1 MTTEGRFCPTCGTKR
16 TGFFRFCA
24 SCGFDFDELGP
35 KAPAPMPIAPGQV
48 ALPQTPVWPKP
59 VAWPPVTAETPATP
73 ETSAAPTPETQARPV
88 PQTPPSAAPAPLP
101 PTFPATLTP
110 ARPSILET
118 VTTVR
123 PEQVAVAPKSRERT
137 LVRVAIIA
145 LAGLLVLSAISNAIS
160 SQRSSATAPPTVAL
174 GTPLV
179 VESPGTGGTPP
190 SPGATFGPTGQTQFA
205 VVTSV
210 TDGDT
215 IRVDIDGTEYP
226 LRYIGIDAPEPNAYD
241 PTLKSLADAA
251 TDANRRLVEGQDV
264 YLEREVSD
272 TDQFARLLR
281 NVWLIGSE
289 GEYVLVNLEM
299 VRGGLARVA
308 TFPPDD
314 KYRDLL
320 TVAQDSAKTA
330 AVGLWSPASSD
341 APGSS
346 PATVPASPITL
357 VGGGGGGGSD
367 CHPSYTPCLPIVDDL
382 DCSEVVAMGA
392 APVAVKGPDDYE
404 LDAEDDGL
412 GCE

>member
-16 TGFFRFCA
+16 TGFFRFCS
-24 SCGFDFDELGP
+24 SCGFDYDELLP

-48 ALPQTPVWPKP
+48 ALPQTAPVWPKP
-59 VAWPPVTAETPATP
+59 VAWPPATP
-73 ETSAAPTPETQARPV
+73 ETPAAPMPE
-88 PQTPPSAAPAPLP
+88 TPPSVAPAPPTASPAP
-101 PTFPATLTP
+101 PPATFATLTP
-110 ARPSILET
+110 ARPPLLDAVET
-118 VTTVR
+118 VA
-123 PEQVAVAPKSRERT
+123 PEQVTVVPKSRERT

-145 LAGLLVLSAISNAIS
+145 LAGLLALSAISNAINA
-160 SQRSSATAPPTVAL
+160 RPSSATAPPTVAL

-179 VESPGTGGTPP
+179 VDSTGTGSTPP
-190 SPGATFGPTGQTQFA
+190 SPGSTFGPSGQTQFA

-215 IRVDIDGTEYP
+215 IRVDIDGKEYP

-241 PTLKSLADAA
+241 PTLKSVADAA

-264 YLEREVSD
+264 YLEREISD
-272 TDQFARLLR
+272 TDQFSRLLR

-308 TFPPDD
+308 TFPPDER
-314 KYRDLL
+314 YRELL
-320 TVAQDSAKTA
+320 TLAQDSAKTA
-330 AVGLWSPASSD
+330 SLGLWSPAASGS
-341 APGSS
+341 PGSS
-346 PATVPASPITL
+346 PATVQATPITL
-357 VGGGGGGGSD
+357 VGGGGSD
-367 CHPSYTPCLPIVDDL
+367 CHPSYTPCLPNVTDL

-392 APVAVKGPDDYE
+392 APVTVKGPDDYM

>member
-16 TGFFRFCA
+16 TGFFRFCS
-24 SCGFDFDELGP
+24 SCGFDYDELLP
-35 KAPAPMPIAPGQV
+35 KGRAPMPIAPGQV
-48 ALPQTPVWPKP
+48 ELSPAPVWPKP
-59 VAWPPVTAETPATP
+59 VVWPPAPPETPAG
-73 ETSAAPTPETQARPV
+73 PV
-88 PQTPPSAAPAPLP
+88 PETPPSTAPAPPATATTPP

-110 ARPSILET
+110 ARPSNLDT

-123 PEQVAVAPKSRERT
+123 PEEVTVAPKSRERT
-137 LVRVAIIA
+137 LVRIAIIA
-145 LAGLLVLSAISNAIS
+145 LAGLLALSAISNAIG
-160 SQRSSATAPPTVAL
+160 QRSSSATAPPTVAL

-179 VESPGTGGTPP
+179 VELPGTGSGAP
-190 SPGATFGPTGQTQFA
+190 SPGATFGPAGQTQFA

-215 IRVDIDGTEYP
+215 IRVDIDGNEYP

-272 TDQFARLLR
+272 TDQFSRLLR

-289 GEYVLVNLEM
+289 GEFVLVNLEM

-314 KYRDLL
+314 RYRDLL
-320 TVAQDSAKTA
+320 TSAQDSAKTA
-330 AVGLWSPASSD
+330 SLGLWSPAASVS
-341 APGSS
+341 AGSS
-346 PATVPASPITL
+346 PATVPASPLML
-357 VGGGGGGGSD
+357 VGGGGSD
-367 CHPSYTPCLPIVDDL
+367 CHPSYTPCLPKVTNL
-382 DCSEVVAMGA
+382 DCSEVRAMGA
-392 APVAVKGPDDYE
+392 APVTVKGPDDYE

>member
-1 MTTEGRFCPTCGTKR
+1 
-16 TGFFRFCA
+16 
-24 SCGFDFDELGP
+24 
-35 KAPAPMPIAPGQV
+35 
-48 ALPQTPVWPKP
+48 
-59 VAWPPVTAETPATP
+59 
-73 ETSAAPTPETQARPV
+73 
-88 PQTPPSAAPAPLP
+88 
-101 PTFPATLTP
+101 
-110 ARPSILET
+110 
-118 VTTVR
+118 
-123 PEQVAVAPKSRERT
+123 
-137 LVRVAIIA
+137 
-145 LAGLLVLSAISNAIS
+145 
-160 SQRSSATAPPTVAL
+160 
-174 GTPLV
+174 
-179 VESPGTGGTPP
+179 
-190 SPGATFGPTGQTQFA
+190 
-205 VVTSV
+205 
-210 TDGDT
+210 
-215 IRVDIDGTEYP
+215 
-226 LRYIGIDAPEPNAYD
+226 
-241 PTLKSLADAA
+241 
-251 TDANRRLVEGQDV
+251 
-264 YLEREVSD
+264 
-272 TDQFARLLR
+272 
-281 NVWLIGSE
+281 
-289 GEYVLVNLEM
+289 M